1 MKNVL
6 TIINKPI
13 FNAIGGII
21 IFAIPFFIHIN
32 FTIDLI
38 LLIIS
43 YAGLTYAVLTSIF
56 YLLQEFTK
64 YKNKKK
70 HLLITN
76 IASAISSLIMI
87 IIFTFPSLIPNYYGA
102 EDGYIKENQIYVTTN
117 KECDYCEISADSRK
131 RAVLLY
137 NLTHDHR
144 IQVVDLSNE
153 TNLGTS
159 LNTKINIFGSIAK
172 MKNNEIKQIPYSRGT
187 SDKKPLRTSESYIYK
202 SIYDIKKA

>member
-13 FNAIGGII
+13 FNAIAGII
-21 IFAIPFFIHIN
+21 IYAIPFFVHVN

-76 IASAISSLIMI
+76 IASAISSLII
-87 IIFTFPSLIPNYYGA
+87 VILFTFPSLIPNYYAA

-131 RAVLLY
+131 RAVFLY

-187 SDKKPLRTSESYIYK
+187 NDKKPLRTSESYIYK